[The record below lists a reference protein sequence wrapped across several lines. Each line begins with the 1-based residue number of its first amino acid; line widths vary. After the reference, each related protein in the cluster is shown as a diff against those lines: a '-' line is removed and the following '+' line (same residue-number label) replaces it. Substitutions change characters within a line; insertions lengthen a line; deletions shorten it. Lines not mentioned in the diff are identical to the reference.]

1 MPLPRDP
8 RPHIRLPDDFTSTRP
23 YQAPNSGA
31 RTLNIPEQDRPAHA
45 ARLRAYLASVATDLA
60 QVEAQQRTAD
70 WEEGFGLTVR
80 FSSFAGVD
88 LALESLDL
96 KSHGIELLSAREQ
109 GNITLATVWVPA
121 GKLSVFEAEIAAYLA
136 RRTDSLGRPR
146 DHRKLLDA
154 IQEIRT
160 ALIEDLWTAD
170 SPVPGDEQVRN
181 FEAWLSTPR
190 TTNAHSAQTLSGRR
204 SRRTAHT
211 AADVRIQRFLR
222 IAKLAGFTVGDEGLK
237 FPEHTVFQVRGTF
250 AQWRSSAH
258 LLGQLAELRPA
269 PETPTFFMSL
279 PTQEQRDW
287 ATELLVSSLIPS
299 EGAAVPHICIL
310 DTGGHVA
317 NPLLAPG
324 LAQSDLHTVDP
335 SWGVSDQHGHGT
347 QQAGLALWGDLASP
361 LASQNPMILGH
372 RLESVK
378 LLNMNNANQGKHFG
392 NLTRDAVSL
401 PEIAVPNRKRVFSLA
416 VTADPAMRGRPTAW
430 SAEVDALTSDWAGD
444 GEAPRLVIVSG
455 GNVLVQRSQYPAL
468 NELTSIEDPAQA
480 WNALTV
486 GALTHKTQIEGIA
499 GAAYQPVA
507 PAGGLSPHSA
517 TSGLW
522 HREAPFKPDVVFE
535 GGNCAED
542 GQIVTS
548 LDSMNLLTTS
558 HASPRLFD
566 TNYGTS
572 AATALASN
580 FAAKLMARYPEYWP
594 ETIRALTVHSA
605 RWTPALIQQFGGAR
619 SKNDIEQLLRRCGW
633 GEPDLDQALNSGSD
647 SLVLIVQQQMQP
659 FVKGLNGNIKAN
671 VMQLHRLPWPKQV
684 LQDLGNLDLE
694 LRVTLSYFIEPSP
707 GERGRRSRYVY
718 ASHGLRFALQKPLE
732 SAQAFSRRIN
742 QLVQDEEDGI
752 GPMVS
757 IGDPDW
763 LLGFRKRFR
772 GSLHHDRWKG
782 KAVELANREQLAV
795 FPTSGW
801 WKTRDVHGR
810 YSREA
815 RYALIV
821 SIHAPDLPVDIDLYN
836 ALQCAL
842 APTPVEILTEIS

>member
-8 RPHIRLPDDFTSTRP
+8 RPHIRLPDDLTSTRP
-23 YQAPNSGA
+23 YQAPNSRAGKQE
-31 RTLNIPEQDRPAHA
+31 IPEQDRPAHA
-45 ARLRAYLASVATDLA
+45 AHLRASLKRVATDLTR
-60 QVEAQQRTAD
+60 VTTLQRVAD
-70 WEEGFGLTVR
+70 WDEGFGLSVR

-88 LALESLDL
+88 LALDSLDL
-96 KSHGIELLSAREQ
+96 KSHGIELLSVREQ
-109 GNITLATVWVPA
+109 GNATLAAVWVPE
-121 GKLSVFEAEIAAYLA
+121 GKLSVFEHEIAAYLA
-136 RRTDSLGRPR
+136 RTTDSRGRPR

-160 ALIEDLWTAD
+160 AIIEDLWTAD
-170 SPVPGDEQVRN
+170 SPVPADEQVRN

-190 TTNAHSAQTLSGRR
+190 TPTADGAQTASRRR
-204 SRRTAHT
+204 SRRSAHT

-222 IAKLAGFTVGDEGLK
+222 IAQLAGFSVGDEGLR

-279 PTQEQRDW
+279 PAQEQRDW
-287 ATELLVSSLIPS
+287 ATELLMFSQIPQ
-299 EGAAVPHICIL
+299 EGAAVPHVCIL
-310 DTGGHVA
+310 DTGGYVA
-317 NPLLAPG
+317 HPLLAPG
-324 LAQSDLHTVDP
+324 LAQADLHTVNP
-335 SWGVSDQHGHGT
+335 SWGVADQHGHGT

-361 LASQNPMILGH
+361 LASQQPVVLGH

-401 PEIAVPNRKRVFSLA
+401 PEIAIPNRKRLFSLA
-416 VTADPAMRGRPTAW
+416 VTADPALRGKPTAW
-430 SAEVDALTSDWAGD
+430 SAEVDALASDWAGD
-444 GEAPRLVIVSG
+444 GEAPRLLIVSG
-455 GNVLVQRSQYPAL
+455 GNVDVRRSQYPAR

-486 GALTHKTQIEGIA
+486 GALTYKTQIQGVA

-517 TSGLW
+517 TSGVW

-535 GGNCAED
+535 GGNCADD
-542 GQIVTS
+542 GQIVTT
-548 LDSMNLLTTS
+548 LDSTNLLTTS

-566 TNYGTS
+566 TSFGTS
-572 AATALASN
+572 PATALASN

-594 ETIRALTVHSA
+594 ETIRALTIHSA
-605 RWTPALIQQFGGAR
+605 RWTPVLLQQFGGLQ
-619 SKNDIEQLLRRCGW
+619 SKDDIELLLRRCGW
-633 GEPDLDQALNSGSD
+633 GEPELDLALHSGAD
-647 SLVLIVQQQMQP
+647 SLTLIVQQKMQP
-659 FVKGLNGNIKAN
+659 FVKGQNGNIKAN
-671 VMQLHRLPWPKQV
+671 AMQLHRLPWPKRV
-684 LQDLGNLDLE
+684 LQDLGNLDVE

-707 GERGRRSRYVY
+707 GERGRRSRYAY
-718 ASHGLRFALQKPLE
+718 ASHGLRFAMQKPLE

-752 GPMVS
+752 GPKVS
-757 IGDPDW
+757 TGDPNW
-763 LLGFRKRFR
+763 SLGFRKRFR

-810 YSREA
+810 YTREA
-815 RYALIV
+815 RYALIA
-821 SIHAPDLPVDIDLYN
+821 SIHAPDLPVDVDLYA
-836 ALQCAL
+836 ALQSVL
-842 APTPVEILTEIS
+842 APTPVEVSNEIS